1 VRHRS
6 VDLLVAAGLALA
18 AVAAVWAGAPVAVT
32 TMLGVPL
39 VLLAPGYVWTD
50 VLFGSGLGFEIRAA
64 LSVALSLTVT
74 ALGGVLLYAAGVRL
88 DRASWLA
95 LLSAATLSGAAVAAV
110 LRARARIEPPA
121 GSPRRRSVQRM
132 SVAQAMRLGLA
143 AAIGAAAVGIAVHSA
158 QAQAQPS
165 FTQLSVNQVVAAPET
180 AQIVVGNHEQRPQQY
195 RLVVST
201 DGAVSNTW
209 TISVPDGASWRHLVP
224 AGPGQ
229 RLAVDIYRGA
239 GGGSPYRHVA
249 ITIPPV
255 GAR

>member
-6 VDLLVAAGLALA
+6 VDLLSAAGLALA

-50 VLFGSGLGFEIRAA
+50 VFFGSGLGAEIRAA

-74 ALGGVLLYAAGVRL
+74 ALGGVLLYVAGVRL

-95 LLSAATLSGAAVAAV
+95 LLAATTLSGAAVAAT
-110 LRARARIEPPA
+110 LRARVRIEPPA
-121 GSPRRRSVQRM
+121 ESPKRRNVQRI
-132 SVAQAMRLGLA
+132 SVTQAVRLGMA
-143 AAIGAAAVGIAVHSA
+143 ALIGAAAVGIAVHSA
-158 QAQAQPS
+158 QAQVQPA
-165 FTQLSVNQVVAAPET
+165 FTQLSLNKLAAAPGT
-180 AQIVVGNHEQRPQQY
+180 AQVVVGNHEQHAQQY

-201 DGAVSNTW
+201 DGVVSDVW
-209 TISVPDGASWRHLVP
+209 TITVADGASWQQLVP

-229 RLAVDIYRGA
+229 RLAVDVYRGA
-239 GGGSPYRHVA
+239 SGGSPYRHA
-249 ITIPPV
+249 TITIPPV
-255 GAR
+255 GAG